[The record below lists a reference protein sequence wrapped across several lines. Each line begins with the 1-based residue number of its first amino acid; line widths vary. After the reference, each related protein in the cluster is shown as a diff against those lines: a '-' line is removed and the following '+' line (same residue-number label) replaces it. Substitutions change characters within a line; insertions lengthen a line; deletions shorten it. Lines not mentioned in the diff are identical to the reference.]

1 MADGRNSAVRVFVFG
16 YGYSAL
22 ALARA
27 TRGKI
32 VQISGCVRSPD
43 KAGRLRADGHN
54 VFALDAPTGK
64 AELLGAIARSD
75 AVVQSAAPGEAGDPL
90 LAIAEREIATAPNL
104 TRLLYWSTLGVY
116 GDHRCAWID
125 EDAPLLARSPRTLR
139 RVNAEKAWAELGQRT
154 GKVVMIHRL
163 AGIYGPG
170 RSALDDLREGSARRI
185 HKEGQVF
192 NRIHV
197 DDIAGA
203 ALAALAHP
211 KSPSVVSVCDDLPA
225 PSADVVTFAASLLGI
240 EPPPIEPFETAQL
253 SEMAQSFWQDCRRCR
268 NDRLRKDL
276 GYDLKFPDYKSGL
289 RDCADHM
296 SQKS

>member
-1 MADGRNSAVRVFVFG
+1 MKVFVFG
-16 YGYSAL
+16 FGYSAM

-27 TRGKI
+27 AQGKD

-54 VFALDAPTGK
+54 VFALEAPTGK
-64 AELLGAIARSD
+64 AELLAAIARSE
-75 AVVQSAAPGEAGDPL
+75 ALIQSAAPGEAGDPL
-90 LAIAEREIATAPNL
+90 LAFAEREIAAAPNL

-139 RVNAEKAWAELGQRT
+139 RVAAEKAWAELGQRA
-154 GKVVMIHRL
+154 GKTTMIHRL

-170 RSALDDLREGSARRI
+170 RSALEDLREGSARRI

-192 NRIHV
+192 NRVHV

-211 KSPSVVSVCDDLPA
+211 TPPSVVSICDDLPA
-225 PSADVVTFAASLLGI
+225 PSADIVTFAASLIGI
-240 EPPPIEPFETAQL
+240 EPPPVEPFETARL

-268 NDRLRKDL
+268 NDRLRTGL
-276 GYDLKFPDYKSGL
+276 AYDLKFPDYKSGL
-289 RDCADHM
+289 TDCANHRP
-296 SQKS
+296 QTG